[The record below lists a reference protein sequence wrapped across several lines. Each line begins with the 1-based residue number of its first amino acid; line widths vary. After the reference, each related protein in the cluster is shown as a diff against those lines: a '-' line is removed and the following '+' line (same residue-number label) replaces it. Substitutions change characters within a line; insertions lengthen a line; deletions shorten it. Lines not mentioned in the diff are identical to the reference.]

1 LSHFLLSPISLVFA
15 SPSIIMRV
23 STALVLVALVVCA
36 AALVHADGDDQD
48 LIPKEPAGGAA
59 TASPKTLAN
68 SPVAHNARLEGLKA
82 RFGFQPQA
90 CSSGKY
96 ACSDGSGCCD
106 YGTTCG
112 TASTCGVK
120 FCCKGG
126 GPTQCFAG
134 DSLVTRQSA
143 TGEAT
148 RIPLSAVRAGDL
160 LLTLNAE
167 GQTAFEPVLYLSHKL
182 NNADAAP
189 MLSIEYASDAL
200 AAQPLV
206 ASHDHLIFVKKGAHT
221 TDLSMLSEN
230 LIPASEVKV
239 RIQHTHTMHR
249 HTHSTLKQRAHTH
262 RSHIQQHTSDTQPTP
277 SLFSPPAAA
286 SAHSF
291 VRLLFLSS
299 FHFVLSLSL
308 SLFSTFRLATPSPCR
323 LALIPL
329 LCARRLLFP
338 SLS

>member
-1 LSHFLLSPISLVFA
+1 
-15 SPSIIMRV
+15 MRV
-23 STALVLVALVVCA
+23 SPALVLVALVVCA
-36 AALVHADGDDQD
+36 AALVHADGGDQD
-48 LIPKEPAGGAA
+48 PIPKEPAGGGTA
-59 TASPKTLAN
+59 TAPKTLAN

-90 CSSGKY
+90 CASGKY
-96 ACSDGSGCCD
+96 ACADGSGCCD

-112 TASTCGVK
+112 TASTCGAA

-134 DSLVTRQSA
+134 DSWVTRQSA
-143 TGEAT
+143 AGEAT
-148 RIPLSAVRAGDL
+148 RVPLSSVRAGDL

-167 GQTAFEPVLYLSHKL
+167 GQSAFEPVLYLSHKL

-206 ASHDHLIFVKKGAHT
+206 ASHDHLIFVKKGEHI

-239 RIQHTHTMHR
+239 STQHTHT
-249 HTHSTLKQRAHTH
+249 HTQGTYTCIAHTH
-262 RSHIQQHTSDTQPTP
+262 RSHI
-277 SLFSPPAAA
+277 
-286 SAHSF
+286 
-291 VRLLFLSS
+291 
-299 FHFVLSLSL
+299 
-308 SLFSTFRLATPSPCR
+308 
-323 LALIPL
+323 
-329 LCARRLLFP
+329 
-338 SLS
+338 